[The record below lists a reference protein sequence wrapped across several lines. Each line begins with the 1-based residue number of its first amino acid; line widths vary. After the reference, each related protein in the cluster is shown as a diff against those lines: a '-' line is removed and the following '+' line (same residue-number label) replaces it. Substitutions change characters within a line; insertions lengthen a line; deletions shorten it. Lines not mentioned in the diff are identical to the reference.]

1 MKTAVFYLVA
11 SVLTDVS
18 LPATGQNSIDEYT
31 YFGEPGG
38 CRGGSDDL
46 WYDYN
51 RFNSAATSLE
61 SCASACLANKGQQ
74 SPYHVGFQIIFTTSC
89 LCLYEGGRVPHPYD
103 NTYGTTT
110 SGIKSVKPGP
120 NPIYCYVYVSEY

>member
-1 MKTAVFYLVA
+1 MKTVVYLIAGVLSAVLLLV
-11 SVLTDVS
+11 
-18 LPATGQNSIDEYT
+18 TGKNAIDEYT
-31 YFGEPGG
+31 YFGTPGG
-38 CRGGSDDL
+38 CCGGSDVL

-51 RFNSAATSLE
+51 RFSSAATSLE

-89 LCLYEGGRVPHPYD
+89 LCLYETGRVPYPYD
-103 NTYGTTT
+103 NTSGNTS

-120 NPIYCYVYVSEY
+120 NPIYCYV